1 VHLFRWDFFGNLLM
15 STKRLKKLTLVKPA
29 EGPAPDRT
37 TQGRVMH
44 DSRGNA
50 VWHWDIDTGVLS
62 RKSVAELLT
71 TLDAP
76 GALALDAE
84 IERHGDWSG
93 DPYNRR

>member
-1 VHLFRWDFFGNLLM
+1 MH
-15 STKRLKKLTLVKPA
+15 TQRLKKLTLVKPA
-29 EGPAPDRT
+29 DGSAADRAA
-37 TQGRVMH
+37 QGRVTH

-71 TLDAP
+71 SLDAP

-84 IERHGDWSG
+84 IERHKDWSG
-93 DPYNRR
+93 DPYNRGR

>member
-1 VHLFRWDFFGNLLM
+1 M
-15 STKRLKKLTLVKPA
+15 PTTRLNKLTLVKPA
-29 EGPAPDRT
+29 EGNVPNTA
-37 TQGRVMH
+37 TQGRVTH

-62 RKSVAELLT
+62 RKSVSELLM

-76 GALALDAE
+76 GALTLDAE
-84 IERHGDWSG
+84 IERQRDWSG

>member
-1 VHLFRWDFFGNLLM
+1 M
-15 STKRLKKLTLVKPA
+15 PTQRLNKLKLVKPA
-29 EGPAPDRT
+29 DGPAADRAVR
-37 TQGRVMH
+37 GRVTH
-44 DSRGNA
+44 DPRGNA

-71 TLDAP
+71 SLDAP

-93 DPYNRR
+93 DPYNRNR

>member
-1 VHLFRWDFFGNLLM
+1 M
-15 STKRLKKLTLVKPA
+15 STKRLNKLTLVKSDD
-29 EGPAPDRT
+29 GPIPVADRT
-37 TQGRVMH
+37 AQGRVMH

-84 IERHGDWSG
+84 IERHRDWSG

>member
-1 VHLFRWDFFGNLLM
+1 MPTRRMN
-15 STKRLKKLTLVKPA
+15 KLTLVKPVA
-29 EGPAPDRT
+29 GAAASNAR
-37 TQGRVMH
+37 QGRVTH

-50 VWHWDIDTGVLS
+50 VWHWDIDTGVLA

-71 TLDAP
+71 SLDAP

-93 DPYNRR
+93 DPYNRDR

>member
-1 VHLFRWDFFGNLLM
+1 M
-15 STKRLKKLTLVKPA
+15 PTQRLNKLTLVKPVDGSA
-29 EGPAPDRT
+29 ASRT
-37 TQGRVMH
+37 PQGRVTH

-71 TLDAP
+71 SLDAP

-93 DPYNRR
+93 DPYNRDR

>member
-1 VHLFRWDFFGNLLM
+1 M
-15 STKRLKKLTLVKPA
+15 PTTRLNKLTLVKTA
-29 EGPAPDRT
+29 DGPTPQTAA
-37 TQGRVMH
+37 QGRVTH

-71 TLDAP
+71 SLDAP

-84 IERHGDWSG
+84 IERHRDWSG
-93 DPYNRR
+93 DPYNRGR

>member
-1 VHLFRWDFFGNLLM
+1 MPTQRMN
-15 STKRLKKLTLVKPA
+15 KLTLVKPA
-29 EGPAPDRT
+29 DGQAAERA
-37 TQGRVMH
+37 TQGRVTH

-50 VWHWDIDTGVLS
+50 VWHWDIDTGVLA

-71 TLDAP
+71 SLDAP

-93 DPYNRR
+93 DPYNRNR